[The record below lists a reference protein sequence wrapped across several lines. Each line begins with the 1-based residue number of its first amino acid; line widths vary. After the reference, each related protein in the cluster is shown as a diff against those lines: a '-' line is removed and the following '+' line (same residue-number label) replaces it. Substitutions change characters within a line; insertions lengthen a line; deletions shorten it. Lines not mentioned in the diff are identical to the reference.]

1 MGPAQ
6 SLEREELTV
15 GDSIINKIQEDKYG
29 LEADRA
35 WTMLSGQPSHEA
47 GCLTKV

>member
-29 LEADRA
+29 LEEDRA
-35 WTMLSGQPSHEA
+35 WRMLSGQPSQMKQDA
-47 GCLTKV
+47 